1 MCLIFDG
8 TSRPFGAVN
17 LFGRRA
23 ADQIIEMMGEAAYLI
38 KKPEPLRVSAPTPPA
53 PVPTAEEISPTRKK
67 KRKTLEA
74 DVVVETPK
82 PQPTML
88 EPVGDMDLD
97 ALFGQ
102 SVDEGMAES
111 LFDLDN
117 LTDIAASLESDEG
130 KKVGY
135 DEAIDMGILEK

>member
-1 MCLIFDG
+1 

-23 ADQIIEMMGEAAYLI
+23 ADQIIDLMGEVAYLI
-38 KKPEPLRVSAPTPPA
+38 KKPEPLRVPAAMPPA
-53 PVPTAEEISPTRKK
+53 PAPEVEEVSPARRKK
-67 KRKTLEA
+67 RRTVEA
-74 DVVVETPK
+74 EAVVETPK
-82 PQPTML
+82 PQPASPLM